1 MKGDLTIYYVSTR
14 LVLSIFCLLFS
25 IQTNILSA
33 DTEVIGNFAKISQKH
48 EISLKINPV
57 EPQVGICNLTINIFD
72 IENQKYITSAKVEIF
87 VNNQDL
93 DKPYKSFALSHPAV
107 PKDYTAKFNFK
118 KSGDWEIKIKSSL
131 ENNQHQEVTFNI
143 NVKENPLQS
152 QTEGTILWIFVSS
165 ILIIAPIIIWYKNK
179 KP

>member
-1 MKGDLTIYYVSTR
+1 MKGELTIYYLSTR
-14 LVLSIFCLLFS
+14 LVFSIICLLFS
-25 IQTNILSA
+25 IQTNTLHA
-33 DTEVIGNFAKISQKH
+33 DTEVIGNLTKISEQR

-57 EPQVGICNLTINIFD
+57 EPQVGICNFIINIFD

-87 VNNQDL
+87 VTNHNL
-93 DKPYKSFALSHPAV
+93 DKPYKSFALSNPAV
-107 PKDYTAKFNFK
+107 PKDYPAKFNFK
-118 KSGDWEIKIKSSL
+118 KSGNWEIKIKSSL

>member
-1 MKGDLTIYYVSTR
+1 MF
-14 LVLSIFCLLFS
+14 SIICLLFS
-25 IQTNILSA
+25 IQTNTLHA
-33 DTEVIGNFAKISQKH
+33 DTEVIGNLTKISEQR

-57 EPQVGICNLTINIFD
+57 EPQVGICNFIINIFD

-87 VNNQDL
+87 VTNHNL
-93 DKPYKSFALSHPAV
+93 DKPYKSFALSN
-107 PKDYTAKFNFK
+107 PKIPQDYNAKFNFK
-118 KSGDWEIKIKSSL
+118 KSGDWEFKIKISL
-131 ENNQHQEVTFNI
+131 ADTQHQDVTFQV

-152 QTEGTILWIFVSS
+152 QLEGTILWIFVSS

>member
-1 MKGDLTIYYVSTR
+1 MKK
-14 LVLSIFCLLFS
+14 LVL
-25 IQTNILSA
+25 ILSIIFFY
-33 DTEVIGNFAKISQKH
+33 IGSVQ
-48 EISLKINPV
+48 
-57 EPQVGICNLTINIFD
+57 G
-72 IENQKYITSAKVEIF
+72 
-87 VNNQDL
+87 
-93 DKPYKSFALSHPAV
+93 
-107 PKDYTAKFNFK
+107 
-118 KSGDWEIKIKSSL
+118 EIKIKSSQ

>member
-1 MKGDLTIYYVSTR
+1 MKGELTIYYVSTT
-14 LVLSIFCLLFS
+14 LVFSIICLLFS
-25 IQTNILSA
+25 IQTNILRA
-33 DTEVIGNFAKISQKH
+33 DTEVIGNLTKISEQR

-57 EPQVGICNLTINIFD
+57 EPQVGICNFTVNIFD

-87 VNNQDL
+87 ITNHNL
-93 DKPYKSFALSHPAV
+93 DKPYKSFALSNPAL

-118 KSGDWEIKIKSSL
+118 KSGNWEIKIKSSL

-152 QTEGTILWIFVSS
+152 QTEGTILWFFVSS